1 MRALLLPLLLG
12 LALTAT
18 GCGPGADAP
27 EDAGKAEVTDPRTLI
42 EVASVATG
50 EVASRLVAS
59 ATIESEHQANVVPLA
74 QGVVKR
80 LLVEEGDTVRKGQL
94 LAEIESPQLDA
105 ALDRARAELERAEA
119 DAEVAERLH
128 AQGAVSAAERDVAR
142 RAVRAARTAV
152 DETRRTGGNTRL
164 TSPIA
169 GTVATRAVR
178 FGEVAAGV
186 PAFTIVDLR
195 ALRVVVSLPER
206 DLARVRV
213 GQLAEVLG
221 TTEPPV
227 RGSARV
233 ERIAPVVDAATGTF
247 RVTLALGEDA
257 AATFRP
263 GQFVSVRVE
272 VDRHTGVPV
281 LPRRA
286 LGWEDGAP
294 YVYVVRDM
302 TPEELAAETKKDEA
316 DKDGEGDEAA
326 AKPEP
331 LPGPARKAVRTP
343 VKVGFEDGDV
353 AEVLSGVATGA
364 SVVVVGN
371 DSLRDGARVRL
382 PGDPVRSPA
391 TAADGAPAGAS
402 AEPGK

>member
-1 MRALLLPLLLG
+1 MRALVLPLLLVLG
-12 LALTAT
+12 AVAC
-18 GCGPGADAP
+18 GEGPGAGD
-27 EDAGKAEVTDPRTLI
+27 DAGSAEVSDPRTLV
-42 EVASVATG
+42 EVATVAPG
-50 EVASRLVAS
+50 DVASRLVAS
-59 ATIESEHQANVVPLA
+59 ATVESEHQANVVPLA
-74 QGVVKR
+74 QGIVKR

-105 ALDRARAELERAEA
+105 AQDRARAELDRAEA
-119 DAEVAERLH
+119 DDAAAERLF
-128 AQGAVSAAERDVAR
+128 AQGALSAAERDVAR

-152 DETRRTGGNTRL
+152 EESRRTGGNTRL

-213 GQLAEVLG
+213 GQTAEVLG

-247 RVTLALGEDA
+247 RVTLALEDDA
-257 AATFRP
+257 VALFRP

-272 VDRHTGVPV
+272 VDRHAGVPV
-281 LPRRA
+281 VPRRA
-286 LGWEDGAP
+286 LGWEDGLP
-294 YVYVVRDM
+294 FVYVVRDM
-302 TPEELAAETKKDEA
+302 TPEELAEEAKRATKDADEEAED
-316 DKDGEGDEAA
+316 A
-326 AKPEP
+326 AKPPEP

-343 VKVGFEDGDV
+343 VKVGFEDGEV
-353 AEVLSGVATGA
+353 AELLAGVDDGA

-382 PGDPVRSPA
+382 PGDPVREASKG
-391 TAADGAPAGAS
+391 AAAEAP
-402 AEPGK
+402 K